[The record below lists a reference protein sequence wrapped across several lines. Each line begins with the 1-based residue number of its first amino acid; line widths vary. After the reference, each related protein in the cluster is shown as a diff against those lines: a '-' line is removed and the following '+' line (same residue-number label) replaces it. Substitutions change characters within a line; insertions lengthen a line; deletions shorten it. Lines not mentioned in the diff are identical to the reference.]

1 MNILPACSLRALS
14 GKGTMRRHLTTSRML
29 PRDQLVGFQSFLRVL
44 TQISPFSETL
54 GWKILVM
61 K

>member
-1 MNILPACSLRALS
+1 
-14 GKGTMRRHLTTSRML
+14 ML
-29 PRDQLVGFQSFLRVL
+29 YIDQAAGFQSFFNVL